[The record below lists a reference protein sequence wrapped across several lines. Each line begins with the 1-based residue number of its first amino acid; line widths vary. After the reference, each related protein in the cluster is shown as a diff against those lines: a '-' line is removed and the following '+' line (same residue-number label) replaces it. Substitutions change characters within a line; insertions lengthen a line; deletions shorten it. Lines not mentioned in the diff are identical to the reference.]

1 MIEALKEAIAG
12 TMCVMRRRLKKQGYS
27 VKFDVVWTED
37 GAKLYAEIH
46 EKTRRL
52 PEEG

>member
-12 TMCVMRRRLKKQGYS
+12 TMCVMRRRLKKQGYK
-27 VKFDVVWTED
+27 VTFDVVWTAD
-37 GAKLYAEIH
+37 GAKLYAEIR
-46 EKTRRL
+46 EKPGRA